1 MIWLKAVKRS
11 TNIATER
18 ANDLR
23 AFRQYIDQ
31 QLTNGGAQMTLDD
44 ALLNWEFENQTGKER
59 EDTLEAIREGL
70 ADADAGRTRPA
81 EDVIRD
87 LCREHNIPDPT
98 R

>member
-1 MIWLKAVKRS
+1 MLERSQRS
-11 TNIATER
+11 TNMATDR

-23 AFRQYIDQ
+23 AFKQYIDE
-31 QLTNGGAQMTLDD
+31 QLRDGGSDMSLDD
-44 ALLNWEFENQTGKER
+44 ALLNWEVENQTEQER

-70 ADADAGRTRPA
+70 ADVAAGRTRPA

-87 LCREHNIPDPT
+87 LCRKHNIPDPT